1 MADQGFELDVLRDL
15 LEEAETTGRL
25 ARNEKAFLA
34 AYEAFRSE
42 DRRAFGAVL
51 KRLRPV
57 PLCRLVCEW
66 IRIKECVFLC
76 FELCGPPPAQPP
88 KVDPRA
94 LAKAVTAVTV
104 NEKLVAQLVQI
115 LEKRDKAAF
124 QRFVKAHKLGPFCHL
139 FCHWL
144 CVVRYRLVCRWFC
157 DPAVT
162 ERPNLAAELQTA
174 GAALGTL
181 LENRE
186 AFDAAVAASE
196 AGDAGKLGDVL
207 RGIGLLP
214 FCRFICE
221 WFCCLRCV
229 PLCLT
234 LCRDFPLKPIDE
246 PLQEA
251 LAFGRATGSLAQKP
265 AELERLSAAVGA
277 GDTKT
282 FATLV
287 SELNLQPH
295 CVQLCH
301 WICFLRCRRFCILVC
316 PPPDTTPLFTHVGIY
331 QIPTVSLA
339 GDFAADGTTNA
350 GRLAF
355 TETIPLSGVMPDG
368 QASHAYEY
376 RFLINENAPAA
387 SSPLPAQGPQVAPTI
402 IGQLEFWAYDN
413 TNNVWFPDTR
423 AVGVNTAF
431 PPFAIPQPGNTT
443 LPPIDLN
450 VAVGTD
456 GWIPVPRMNDYTQ
469 GGIGRFV
476 PGGGLAGT
484 DALINLDTIQ
494 FTNESINLGALQGGD
509 SIPSGDLSPR
519 PTYTITFEARVVGT
533 SPLVATNA
541 LPMIAF
547 CNTHYTYTVHP
558 EWDGGAVTT
567 LTVCSADILELR
579 TGSGCAKLV
588 DSATALFTCYHPYL
602 GSARL
607 YLQGPGIPYPPVAG
621 PFTVDITLP
630 PYGPGAVEAA
640 SGLAGHVFDISGL
653 ESCAYILHLRT
664 VPNLTRGDGGIGNV
678 DEDLLAFC
686 TEEGPE

>member
-15 LEEAETTGRL
+15 LEEAGTIGRL
-25 ARNEKAFLA
+25 AKNEKAFLA

-42 DRRAFGAVL
+42 DRRAFEAVL

-88 KVDPRA
+88 QVDLRA
-94 LAKAVTAVTV
+94 LAEAIRAVTA

-115 LEKRDKAAF
+115 LEKRDRAAF

-144 CVVRYRLVCRWFC
+144 CVVRYRLVCRWLC
-157 DPAVT
+157 GPVVA

-181 LENRE
+181 LEHRE

-196 AGDAGKLGDVL
+196 AGDAAKLGDVL
-207 RGIGLLP
+207 REFGLLP

-229 PLCLT
+229 LLCFT
-234 LCRDFPLKPIDE
+234 LCREFPLKPVDE

-251 LAFGRATGSLAQKP
+251 LAFGKATGSLAQHP

-282 FATLV
+282 FAALV
-287 SELNLQPH
+287 AKLNLQPH
-295 CVQLCH
+295 CIQLCH

-316 PPPDTTPLFTHVGIY
+316 PPPDTTPLFTHLGIY
-331 QIPTVSLA
+331 QIPTLSLA

-368 QASHAYEY
+368 QASQAYEY

-387 SSPLPAQGPQVAPTI
+387 SSPLPAQGPQVVATI

-413 TNNVWFPDTR
+413 TNNVWLHDTR
-423 AVGVNTAF
+423 SVGVNTSFA
-431 PPFAIPQPGNTT
+431 PLAIPQPGNTT

-484 DALINLDTIQ
+484 DALINLDTTK
-494 FTNESINLGALQGGD
+494 FTNENINLGALQGGD
-509 SIPSGDLSPR
+509 SIPNTDLSPR
-519 PTYTITFEARVVGT
+519 PTYTIRFEARVIGT
-533 SPLVATNA
+533 NPLVATNT

-547 CNTHYTYTVHP
+547 CNAHYSYTVHP
-558 EWDGGAVTT
+558 EWDGGGVTT

-588 DSATALFTCYHPYL
+588 DTATALFTCYHPYL

-621 PFTVDITLP
+621 PFTVDIALP

-640 SGLAGHVFDISGL
+640 SGLAGHVFNISGL
-653 ESCAYILHLRT
+653 ASCAYILHLRT
-664 VPNLTRGDGGIGNV
+664 APNLTTGDGAIGYV

-686 TEEGPE
+686 TEEGQA